1 MLNRIFPEQFD
12 NRYRG
17 HRFALW
23 LFFPLT
29 FVNMAI
35 ALVAIFRKDGGA
47 QSADGIPLDTFVAG
61 GAETVIGIVAILG
74 LAKLIL
80 GLFSVLALVR
90 YRSMIPLMY
99 VVVVAEQLGRKGIGL
114 MKPIVHIGTPTGG
127 FVNLAIITLSIVG
140 LFLSLR
146 GKGYLPTTK

>member
-1 MLNRIFPEQFD
+1 MLNRILPDQFD

-29 FVNMAI
+29 FVNVAI

-74 LAKLIL
+74 LAKLFL

-99 VVVVAEQLGRKGIGL
+99 VVVVAEQLGRKVSGL
-114 MKPIVHIGTPTGG
+114 MKPIAHVGTPAGG
-127 FVNLAIITLSIVG
+127 FVNLTIITLSIVG
-140 LFLSLR
+140 LVFSLR
-146 GKGYLPTTK
+146 GKDYLSTPK

>member
-23 LFFPLT
+23 LFFPIT
-29 FVNMAI
+29 FVNVAI

-47 QSADGIPLDTFVAG
+47 QSADGVPLDAFVAG
-61 GAETVIGIVAILG
+61 GAQTVIGIVAILG
-74 LAKLIL
+74 LTKLLL
-80 GLFSVLALVR
+80 GLLSVLALVR

-99 VVVVAEQLGRKGIGL
+99 IIVVADQLGRKGIGL
-114 MKPIVHIGTPTGG
+114 MKPIAHIGAPTGG
-127 FVNLAIITLSIVG
+127 FVNLAIITLGIVG
-140 LFLSLR
+140 LILALR
-146 GKGYLPTTK
+146 GRGYLPTPR